1 MSLIEDLENYSL
13 DKTTYINLRWIG
25 IIGQLITINVVA
37 IILKFKFEFIIAN
50 IIVLFGVISNIFILF
65 LQTKT
70 IKQSICF
77 LFFIN

>member
-37 IILKFKFEFIIAN
+37 IILKFI
-50 IIVLFGVISNIFILF
+50 
-65 LQTKT
+65 
-70 IKQSICF
+70 
-77 LFFIN
+77 

>member
-1 MSLIEDLENYSL
+1 MSLIDDLENYSL

-50 IIVLFGVISNIFILF
+50 TIVLFGVISNIF
-65 LQTKT
+65 
-70 IKQSICF
+70 
-77 LFFIN
+77 LFFFL